1 MQPATAPA
9 GAPAPQR
16 VEFLGSG
23 GEYFRIWIVNVLLTL
38 LTLGIYSAWAKVRR
52 EQWFHRNTRVA
63 GAGFDWDGSP
73 GPILRGRLL
82 ALALPVAF
90 QLGSQVSP
98 IVGLAGGAVFVV
110 ALPWLV
116 TAALRFRLFHT
127 LHRGLRFGFRR
138 TYAEAAQAF
147 LLWPL
152 AAAATLGALAP
163 LAVQRQQRFLYG
175 GGSFGTS
182 PFESAIP
189 ARAVYGIYARG
200 LGMILGLALVAGAAA
215 AALGAFGPQAAQAE
229 DPRVAFAL
237 PLAALAM
244 LGGVG
249 VGAWFQ
255 VRLQNLAWNHLELG
269 PHRFR
274 SDWRV
279 RSFLAL
285 QLGNLLG
292 LVLTLGLFRPWAAV
306 RAARY
311 RAQHTA
317 LVPGGSLDEFAAGAS
332 RGEAAAADEIAELF
346 GFDVGF

>member
-1 MQPATAPA
+1 MQPAPA
-9 GAPAPQR
+9 LGGAPPPER
-16 VEFLGSG
+16 VEFLGTG

-38 LTLGIYSAWAKVRR
+38 VTLGIYSAWAKVRR

-82 ALALPVAF
+82 ALALLVAW
-90 QLGSQVSP
+90 QLGSQASP
-98 IVGLAGGAVFVV
+98 IVGLAGAAVFVV

-138 TYAEAAQAF
+138 SYGEAARVF

-163 LAVQRQQRFLYG
+163 LALQRQQRFIYG
-175 GGSFGTS
+175 GGSFGSS
-182 PFESAIP
+182 PFESGIP

-200 LGMILGLALVAGAAA
+200 IGLML
-215 AALGAFGPQAAQAE
+215 ALGALVGGAAVGLRAFGPLAAQAAE
-229 DPRVAFAL
+229 PPPTAVLPIVAL
-237 PLAALAM
+237 GI
-244 LGGVG
+244 LGGLG
-249 VGAWFQ
+249 IGAWFQ
-255 VRLQNLAWNHLELG
+255 VRLQNLAWSHLRLG
-269 PHRFR
+269 PHAFR
-274 SDWRV
+274 SDWTV
-279 RSFLAL
+279 GSLLAL
-285 QLGNLLG
+285 QVGNLLG

-306 RAARY
+306 RSARY
-311 RAQHTA
+311 RAERTA
-317 LVPGGSLDEFAAGAS
+317 LIPGGSLDDFAAGAAQ
-332 RGEAAAADEIAELF
+332 GETAAADEIAELF